1 MVRDEFWRFSVL
13 LGGGG
18 MDRVNFCTCDN
29 VLEKNSS
36 RNAEVEVNFLSLKIL
51 GMQIFSL

>member
-1 MVRDEFWRFSVL
+1 MRDEFWRFSVL